1 MRMGDPSRPGG
12 EREPPPGE
20 LALGPNEAAWLGA
33 ELERQELPEPNA
45 ESPTLASTM
54 LLVAAAISAALVV
67 AACSAAC
74 SSGVC
79 CCGC

>member
-20 LALGPNEAAWLGA
+20 LALGPNGAAWLGA
-33 ELERQELPEPNA
+33 ELERQGLLKPNA
-45 ESPTLASTM
+45 ATSTLAATT
-54 LLVAAAISAALVV
+54 LVVAAATSAALVV

-74 SSGVC
+74 SSAV
-79 CCGC
+79 